1 MNFNNFWN
9 ILNELYDIKDFNQ
22 DVWSDFYHF
31 YSSPSD
37 LLNSLAVRVIY
48 SNKNARDSQLD
59 LLALRSEES
68 DWGLAAARNF
78 AYVCMT
84 KGQEGKLRAIKHLKR
99 PIGLS
104 FDSLKNLCDNRG
116 YIFNPED
123 EFSQF
128 AAKTQYSKS
137 AKNTPTKVDK
147 NKKVENFRDFRL
159 SAIGIIRIDNEK
171 YYFISG
177 GQGRNLNNH
186 WYSKLFNSES
196 GKHLYTTLK
205 NWFMTNMNL
214 DNQTELNNKKVA
226 TKQQM
231 YYYFTDNYIGNE
243 TLRFSP
249 TEGPVAGKHF
259 TVNTDGNKNTNYL
272 PWGFIVE
279 NGELKALPPTTSSKS
294 NKKRVPAESA
304 LNFDLKKA
312 SNVVFEEILGVGP
325 ILVKDDNEKVLL
337 KMDLVVPGNKGGYTG
352 PQLFSIDKEWQIA
365 KDSALHLS
373 TNKSGDSYQIHL
385 QLGQDDFNTIKELYS
400 ESEYRVYVPNKK
412 DLRFSPTDIKTI
424 VLPNI
429 YHNADTEI
437 NFRNLMQII
446 DTFNNRYKLP
456 EDKAEIILELK
467 DKGIIPE
474 DQKNLN
480 DSTINLISGYIR
492 LLQTMYKH
500 LIVEI
505 LEVEPDTPQ
514 FKKFKAYHIDNDTI
528 DELPASK
535 NNKFKGND
543 KTRYSV
549 LTDTPEVEIK
559 EGPVPSQVVKPN
571 LATAQPRPWHGI
583 QSIIADINISGQTQK
598 ARLGA
603 ETIIIGADKNNR
615 KYVLFINNAH
625 KTEGFFELPGGGL
638 YNKPTSDRD
647 FEQIAAHRCKFK
659 GGLSV
664 NKELTPLVDTKQALL
679 LHEIG
684 VAKDSGVSWEWSYYK
699 IYKTFYKNIIDSEDL
714 DFYYDN
720 RKDDALKVKGENGYI
735 SYALWIP
742 VDTLQFNDRV
752 NNRYSNIIRLIEIEA
767 SHFNVPTKSNQLITN

>member
-1 MNFNNFWN
+1 MNFNNCWN

-37 LLNSLAVRVIY
+37 LLNSLAVGVIY

-68 DWGLAAARNF
+68 DWDLTAARNF

-104 FDSLKNLCDNRG
+104 FDSLKKLCDNKG
-116 YIFNPED
+116 YIFSPEN

-128 AAKTQYSKS
+128 AAKTQYSNS
-137 AKNTPTKVDK
+137 TKNTPTRVDN
-147 NKKVENFRDFRL
+147 NKKVDNFRDFRL
-159 SAIGIIRIDNEK
+159 SAIGIIHIDNEK

-177 GQGRNLNNH
+177 GQGRNLSNH
-186 WYSKLFNSES
+186 WYSKLFNNES
-196 GKHLYTTLK
+196 GEHLYNTLK
-205 NWFMTNMNL
+205 NWFMINMNL
-214 DNQTELNNKKVA
+214 DNQSEIDNKKVA

-231 YYYFTDNYIGNE
+231 YYYFTNNYIGNE
-243 TLRFSP
+243 ILGFSP
-249 TEGPVAGKHF
+249 TEGTVAGKHF

-272 PWGFIVE
+272 PWGFTIE
-279 NGELKALPPTTSSKS
+279 NGEPKALPPTTTSGS
-294 NKKRVPAESA
+294 NKKYVPAESA

-312 SNVVFEEILGVGP
+312 SNVIFEEIIGVGP
-325 ILVKDDNEKVLL
+325 ILVKDENEKILL
-337 KMDLVVPGNKGGYTG
+337 KMDLVVPGHKGGYSG
-352 PQLFSIDKEWQIA
+352 PQLFSIDKTGQVT
-365 KDSALHLS
+365 KDSTLHLG
-373 TNKSGDSYQIHL
+373 TNKSEDSYQIHL
-385 QLGQDDFNTIKELYS
+385 QLGQDDFKTIKELYS
-400 ESEYRVYVPNKK
+400 ESEYRVYIPNKK
-412 DLRFSPTDIKTI
+412 DFRFSPTDIKTI

-437 NFRNLMQII
+437 NFKNLMYII
-446 DTFNNRYKLP
+446 DTLNNSYKLP
-456 EDKAEIILELK
+456 ENKAEIILELK
-467 DKGIIPE
+467 DKGVIPE
-474 DQKNLN
+474 EQQKLN
-480 DSTINLISGYIR
+480 DSTINLINGYIK
-492 LLQTMYKH
+492 LLQTIYEH
-500 LIVEI
+500 LTVEI
-505 LEVEPDTPQ
+505 LEVEPETPK
-514 FKKFKAYHIDNDTI
+514 FKKFGAYHIDNNTI
-528 DELPASK
+528 DELPAFK
-535 NNKFKGND
+535 DNKCKGND
-543 KTRYSV
+543 KTRYPV
-549 LTDTPEVEIK
+549 LTDVSEIEIE
-559 EGPVPSQVVKPN
+559 EGPVPTQVVTPD
-571 LATAQPRPWHGI
+571 LTTAQPKLWHGI
-583 QSIIADINISGQTQK
+583 QSIIADITISGQIQK

-638 YNKPTSDRD
+638 YSKPTSDHD

-659 GGLSV
+659 AGLTV

-684 VAKDSGVSWEWSYYK
+684 VAKDSGVKWQWSYYK

-714 DFYYDN
+714 DYYYDN
-720 RKDDALKVKGENGYI
+720 RKYDALKVKGENGYI
-735 SYALWIP
+735 SYVLWIP

-767 SHFNVPTKSNQLITN
+767 SHFNAPAISQL